1 MEGDVFSCLGCLI
14 FWLVYLL
21 MEPLPSQPWNMW
33 PIRKIALK
41 LAYINS
47 VTVFRKIS
55 LIMRFNIPYIWP
67 WYGNVAQSNVSAT
80 MPVGLFLIR
89 WSTSH
94 NNISVL
100 TGKWSSHPIR
110 HFYHVECARHWTVA
124 VLTVNCDSYYFHW
137 SKALW
142 ITEGTPDLILL
153 IFSEALR

>member
-1 MEGDVFSCLGCLI
+1 MRRFSCLGCLI

-33 PIRKIALK
+33 PIRKTALK

-47 VTVFRKIS
+47 VTVFGKIS

-67 WYGNVAQSNVSAT
+67 WHGDVAQSNVSAN
-80 MPVGLFLIR
+80 MPVGLFLMR
-89 WSTSH
+89 LCTCH

-100 TGKWSSHPIR
+100 IGKWSSHPIR
-110 HFYHVECARHWTVA
+110 HFYHVECARHLTVA

-137 SKALW
+137 SKACESQKVL
-142 ITEGTPDLILL
+142 PN
-153 IFSEALR
+153 